1 MRTPRAIHKAVRR
14 KALRSSVE
22 TYRHKSSAD
31 NISHKPSSASAVAVR
46 AMAQGPKLLA
56 NTMAANIPARGPQAL
71 WAVKA
76 SAIHA
81 SHADSAEGSRKANS
95 FKPKRETL
103 RACNQYTPMGLSNRS
118 APFKVVWPQS
128 PLTTISRVASENAP
142 SSTSNNR
149 LWPRPNKK

>member
-1 MRTPRAIHKAVRR
+1 MSHDPTSRNVFCSKPALGPQICHSSNTAAGISTATGPLVRTPKAIHKAVRR
-14 KALRSSVE
+14 KALRSCVD

-31 NISHKPSSASAVAVR
+31 NINHKPSSASAVAVR

-71 WAVKA
+71 LAVKA

-95 FKPKRETL
+95 FSPKSETL
-103 RACNQYTPMGLSNRS
+103 RACNQ
-118 APFKVVWPQS
+118 
-128 PLTTISRVASENAP
+128 
-142 SSTSNNR
+142 
-149 LWPRPNKK
+149 